1 MREDLQKWLLGLD
14 TIAAACQIVFH
25 VGNVALQ
32 GCAYIH
38 TDLLAEPRF
47 YLLGGTRSFNKR
59 ISADKYVFEWD
70 QQKKFPLFN
79 REIPKPFEWSNL
91 IHSHDWLVYC
101 YWNRGSTLSQAFGPS
116 EQSDLQPFGPNM
128 VIGEWHHADKID
140 APPQLHKHYRIKMS
154 VDFETK
160 FITPKGRIYRV

>member
-59 ISADKYVFEWD
+59 ISADKDVFEWD

-79 REIPKPFEWSNL
+79 REIPPIPSGIKQ
-91 IHSHDWLVYC
+91 IHSQDWFTYC
-101 YWNRGSTLSQAFGPS
+101 YWDRGVTEHA
-116 EQSDLQPFGPNM
+116 PFGPNL
-128 VIGEWHHADKID
+128 VIGEWQHEEKID
-140 APPQLHKHYRIKMS
+140 FHPHPWHKTRRIKMS